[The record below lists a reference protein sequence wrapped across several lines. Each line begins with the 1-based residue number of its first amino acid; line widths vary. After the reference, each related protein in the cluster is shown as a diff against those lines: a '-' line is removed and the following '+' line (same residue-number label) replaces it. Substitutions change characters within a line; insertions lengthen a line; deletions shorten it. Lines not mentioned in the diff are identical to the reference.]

1 MLVPIRVTGLL
12 TFNMYRS
19 FLNWLRVAANHSFIQ
34 FDIATT
40 REELTRGQTNTPTGV
55 LIMDTSFAIRV
66 DANTQQW
73 HGKKSPQDDRHKRR
87 GHHLQVLLEK
97 LKAGELDAARQ
108 AFVALVNCDPSLSA
122 DPYVNHIGTALQSS
136 NLYAAQHFGLKLLN
150 RGGHLQSL
158 ASETASKAGNTVED
172 TPDNNHGFVRVDL
185 SA

>member
-1 MLVPIRVTGLL
+1 
-12 TFNMYRS
+12 
-19 FLNWLRVAANHSFIQ
+19 
-34 FDIATT
+34 
-40 REELTRGQTNTPTGV
+40 
-55 LIMDTSFAIRV
+55 
-66 DANTQQW
+66 
-73 HGKKSPQDDRHKRR
+73 
-87 GHHLQVLLEK
+87 LLEK

-158 ASETASKAGNTVED
+158 ASETASKAGNTVD
-172 TPDNNHGFVRVDL
+172 DKPDNNHGFVRVDL